1 MNLDYQAIEE
11 IRLKILS
18 YQDKVNLS
26 KKCKK

>member
-26 KKCKK
+26 KECKR